1 MSDDA
6 SMTSSESR
14 TAVNRR
20 DFIRVSAA
28 SSVGVV
34 VADMIKPVIA
44 ATSSEETGQVGDF
57 IRKVKEARLFDLSP
71 VWDENSPIASVNPSY
86 SMKLNRTHAQF
97 DPTDPDLS
105 DDHTRG
111 TRGQF
116 GDGGQLSFTSEV
128 QHFSG
133 QHGAPSIDAIGHI
146 GRNGFLFGHVDAA
159 AATSD
164 LRGIGRSGVGAH
176 LDVVHYPTKLL
187 VNRGVL
193 LDVARFIQGD
203 LSPLPADFEITARHL
218 ADTAKRQRV
227 KLERGDTVL
236 IRTGWGKFFTED
248 PNLYKGPSSPGPS
261 VDGAQFLVNHGA
273 PVVGDD
279 TLTFERRP
287 PLIFT
292 PTFQVFPVHMLLIAD
307 NGINI
312 IENFFLEELAA
323 AEVYEFLL
331 VVPPLKIRGGTGSA
345 LRAFALVPKRD
356 AD

>member
-6 SMTSSESR
+6 NMTSSESR

-345 LRAFALVPKRD
+345 LRAFALVPKGD